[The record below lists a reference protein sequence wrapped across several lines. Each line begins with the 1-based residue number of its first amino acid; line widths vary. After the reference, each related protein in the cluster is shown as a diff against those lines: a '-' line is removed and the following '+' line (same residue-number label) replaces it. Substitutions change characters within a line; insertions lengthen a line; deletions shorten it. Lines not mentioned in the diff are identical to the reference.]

1 MNTLETIEKLK
12 IFLTKQI
19 NNLAMTNPMISF
31 SKPLILRIIN
41 NNIYKVSNFLS
52 MVADENGNIDVQTLI
67 PEMIQS
73 VMTTQPFTFDTGFLG
88 ELEIGGGFI
97 KMNIPMTKNQIV
109 FGRNDLDM
117 LREIFLENRS

>member
-1 MNTLETIEKLK
+1 
-12 IFLTKQI
+12 
-19 NNLAMTNPMISF
+19 
-31 SKPLILRIIN
+31 
-41 NNIYKVSNFLS
+41 
-52 MVADENGNIDVQTLI
+52 MVADENGNIDVQTLV

-97 KMNIPMTKNQIV
+97 KMNIPMTKSQLV
-109 FGRNDLDM
+109 FGKNDLEM